1 MSIRNNKIKIAC
13 IQLNSKSNINKNLKK
28 IEKLIHSAVKKG
40 ADLIATPENSNIMHP
55 NKDVLIEACSSNDN
69 SIFLASIKD
78 IAKKKSVWI
87 LIGSIIVKHS
97 KNRLMNRSYLI
108 NSKGL
113 VAAEYNKIHMFD
125 ATLSDKESYKESRLY
140 EKGRSLVTVKTP
152 WAVVGLSICYDL
164 RFPLMYRKL
173 AQAGSSII
181 FIPSAFTKTTGK
193 AHWLTLLKARAI
205 ENGCF
210 IVAPAQFGQHYK
222 GRNTFGHSV
231 IISPWGKIIKNKK
244 NGIGIILAELDLKE
258 VESSR
263 KSIPSL
269 KIDNKF

>member
-55 NKDVLIEACSSNDN
+55 NKDALIEACSSNDN